1 MRQRNG
7 EREEGEGGGERERES
22 EKKQRKNGSNNN
34 DLVFLNCQYT
44 NSNETINNRQ
54 HATNK
59 IKVYLN
65 CIKTK
70 KQ

>member
-1 MRQRNG
+1 MYSSQQNK
-7 EREEGEGGGERERES
+7 E
-22 EKKQRKNGSNNN
+22 KNGNNNN

-54 HATNK
+54 HTTNK
-59 IKVYLN
+59 IKIYLN
-65 CIKTK
+65 CIKTE